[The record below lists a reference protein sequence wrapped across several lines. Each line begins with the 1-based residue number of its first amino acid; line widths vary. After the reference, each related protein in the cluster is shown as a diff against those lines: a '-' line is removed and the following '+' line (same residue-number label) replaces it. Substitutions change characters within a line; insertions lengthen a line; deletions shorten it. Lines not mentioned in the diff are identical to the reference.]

1 MSLDKKHTNDFI
13 VIIIHMLN
21 RNVNEIKWY
30 TVNFDA
36 WLVIQISDYLERN
49 GLEWKEEIIGLI

>member
-1 MSLDKKHTNDFI
+1 MSSDKKHTNDFI
-13 VIIIHMLN
+13 IIIIHMLN

>member
-1 MSLDKKHTNDFI
+1 M
-13 VIIIHMLN
+13 HMFN